1 MSPEKHYN
9 LREAAEILGIKIRT
23 AREWVHKGKL
33 RAHKYP
39 VSNRWYVAESEIERL
54 RNEQQSGE

>member
-1 MSPEKHYN
+1 MEKRYN
-9 LREAAEILGIKIRT
+9 LKQASDMLGIKVRT

-33 RAHKYP
+33 RAHKYA

>member
-1 MSPEKHYN
+1 MEKRYN
-9 LREAAEILGIKIRT
+9 LKQASDMLGIKVRT

-39 VSNRWYVAESEIERL
+39 VSNRWYVSESEIKRL
-54 RNEQQSGE
+54 RNEKQSGE